1 MASCLSRLQTE
12 LQSFMQL
19 LLKSI
24 VYEVAGVFGNRTSDS
39 EDEVQD
45 QLRNIA
51 QILVRRAVFKITQ
64 CVEETFGSEMAQMK
78 KENETLKVRLRFWEK
93 ESRAGGDRGQ
103 TDRDGHTLPCEVTAE
118 IKEETDTEPE
128 LSGSEASALP
138 DAGDR
143 APLEQQPSEEEEEE
157 WGSRLMQ
164 ETELAAAHGKET
176 LGEQQHTESRQRVE
190 DLDSVSVMKTE
201 PECETAGVSVTE
213 DLTERIH
220 NQDTWSIPQS
230 CNGLDCVS
238 LQEHKEELA
247 DLSLADQDG
256 VSQLID
262 PAEQRRDVP
271 AGENSAG
278 LRHPEKGQD
287 REELGRETT
296 LSEQTGGGD
305 PDSGRHPRRGAA
317 LEHIQGHPVLAGI
330 LDPEEFDTRS
340 AGSRSLSAVSLQEQT
355 GYYRLKRR
363 KVELGIELL
372 ETQLDAS
379 VDIAPR

>member
-176 LGEQQHTESRQRVE
+176 L
-190 DLDSVSVMKTE
+190 
-201 PECETAGVSVTE
+201 
-213 DLTERIH
+213 
-220 NQDTWSIPQS
+220 
-230 CNGLDCVS
+230 
-238 LQEHKEELA
+238 
-247 DLSLADQDG
+247 
-256 VSQLID
+256 
-262 PAEQRRDVP
+262 
-271 AGENSAG
+271 
-278 LRHPEKGQD
+278 
-287 REELGRETT
+287 ETT